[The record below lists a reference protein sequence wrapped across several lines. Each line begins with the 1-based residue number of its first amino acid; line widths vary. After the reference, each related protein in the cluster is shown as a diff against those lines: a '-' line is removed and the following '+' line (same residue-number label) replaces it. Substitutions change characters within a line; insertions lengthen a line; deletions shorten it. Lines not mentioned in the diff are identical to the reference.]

1 MCVASGLLHRKHS
14 EEILQKDFVCTDCA
28 LQLENWRRGETR
40 HFCNANTAWDK
51 YSKRLAVVGKDCS
64 CLVSLF
70 FGWSYFVFVI
80 FPEESENDPC
90 HLTTSRSHTTV
101 SGKGDFPVWSSR
113 FYYCICWPSLL
124 WLTLVMMTVISL
136 VHGPGI
142 LKIFWEEF
150 DYPVRLKFG
159 KEGRIRSNMVYT

>member
-1 MCVASGLLHRKHS
+1 M
-14 EEILQKDFVCTDCA
+14 
-28 LQLENWRRGETR
+28 
-40 HFCNANTAWDK
+40 DK
-51 YSKRLAVVGKDCS
+51 YCS

-90 HLTTSRSHTTV
+90 HLTASRSHTTV

-124 WLTLVMMTVISL
+124 WLTFVTMTVISL
-136 VHGPGI
+136 GHGPGI

-150 DYPVRLKFG
+150 DYSVGLKFLKEQHGLHLSIGISVITSGTPVLRSKCNG
-159 KEGRIRSNMVYT
+159 KSFIICSYFCLTTLTLYLGLYLTLRVWHILVV